1 MKTNIEIKGLLTRAS
16 AILGIAVAACFP
28 VTSAYAQSAPQIQ
41 AIYYENSTRL
51 NVYGVNFGST
61 AGTVAIGGST
71 FSSLS
76 WSPTYI
82 QVAIA
87 QCSGGSGGPACL
99 DPAGSYLVKMTTS
112 TNQVATAT
120 LATVDTK
127 VSTAMTDSYVTV
139 THVDI
144 NGNGSSSAH
153 IAPGATFTI
162 SAFYNIVDNNCPTCI
177 DAVVVGLQTSATPS
191 CFYEGIEGGAPG
203 HTGAGS
209 TTLTAPTVNGIYN
222 IVAKLGQN
230 FCNTWDYGT
239 PADAYAIGAIA
250 VF

>member
-1 MKTNIEIKGLLTRAS
+1 MKTNIEINGLLTRA
-16 AILGIAVAACFP
+16 ATILGIAVAACFP
-28 VTSAYAQSAPQIQ
+28 VTSAYAESAPFIGSIQ
-41 AIYYENSTRL
+41 YENSTRL
-51 NVYGVNFGST
+51 NVNGLNFGST
-61 AGTVAIGGST
+61 AGTVTIGGAS
-71 FSSLS
+71 FPWLS

-82 QVAIA
+82 QVGIA
-87 QCSGGSGGPACL
+87 LCSGGTGAPCV
-99 DPAGSYLVKMTTS
+99 DPASSYPMKITTA
-112 TNQVATAT
+112 TGQVAWAT
-120 LATVDTK
+120 FATIDSKLA
-127 VSTAMTDSYVTV
+127 SSMTDGFVTV
-139 THVDI
+139 THVSI
-144 NGNGSSSAH
+144 NGGVSSAH
-153 IAPGATFTI
+153 VAPGATFTI
-162 SAFYNIVDNNCPTCI
+162 SAYYNIVDNNCPTCI